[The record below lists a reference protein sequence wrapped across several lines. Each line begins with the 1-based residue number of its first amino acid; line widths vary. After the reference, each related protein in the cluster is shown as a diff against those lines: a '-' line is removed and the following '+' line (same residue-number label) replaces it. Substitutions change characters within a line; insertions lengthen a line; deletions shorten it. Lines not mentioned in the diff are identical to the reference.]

1 MLPPV
6 QKPARIPTGLPGLD
20 EILGGGLPA
29 RRFFL
34 IQGNPGSGKTTL
46 GLQFLLEGHR
56 RGERVLYVSLSE
68 THDELFE
75 VAASHGWDLSGVP
88 LFELAAGEQHLAL
101 DQQNTLFEPSEVEL
115 AEVTRRL
122 LAEVE
127 KVNPV
132 RVVFDSLSEMRL
144 LAQNALRYRRHLLGL
159 KQYFV
164 GRGCTVL
171 LMDDRTS
178 EPGDLQLQSLAHG
191 VIELEQLAPL
201 YGPERRRLRVAK
213 MRGVA
218 YRGGY
223 HDFRLLRGGLEIY
236 TRLVAAEH
244 NEPVPLEVAPSAMP
258 ELDELM
264 GGGLDRGTSTLFI
277 GPAGSG
283 KSTLALQYAGA
294 AARRGESAAAYLF
307 DEGMGTFVARSK
319 ALGTPVD
326 ELMRAGKLRVQQIDP
341 AEMSPGQFVHTIR
354 ADVERRDVRVVVIDS
369 LNGYLLAMPE
379 EQSLLIQMHE
389 LVSYLRQRGVVTVLV
404 VAQAGMVGHMQAPVD
419 LSYLADT
426 VVLLRFFEEGGRV
439 RKAISVLKRR
449 SGHHSN
455 EIRDL
460 TISTAGIGVGERL
473 QGLEGVLTGVPRA
486 LPKS

>member
-1 MLPPV
+1 M
-6 QKPARIPTGLPGLD
+6 QTAARIPTGLPGLD
-20 EILGGGLPA
+20 DMLGGGLPA
-29 RRFFL
+29 RRFYL
-34 IQGNPGSGKTTL
+34 VQGNPGSGKTTL

-68 THDELFE
+68 TREELVE
-75 VAASHGWDLSGVP
+75 VASSHGWDLGEIP
-88 LFELAAGEQHLAL
+88 LFELAASDSNLAL
-101 DQQNTLFEPSEVEL
+101 EQQNTLFEPSEVEL

-122 LAEVE
+122 LDEVE
-127 KVNPV
+127 KVKPV

-201 YGPERRRLRVAK
+201 YGPERRRMRVAK
-213 MRGVA
+213 MRGVS

-223 HDFRLLRGGLEIY
+223 HDFRILRGGLEIY
-236 TRLVAAEH
+236 ARLVAAEH
-244 NEPVPLEVAPSAMP
+244 HEPAPAGVSASGMP
-258 ELDELM
+258 QLDELF
-264 GGGLDRGTSTLFI
+264 GGGLDRGTSTLFL
-277 GPAGSG
+277 GAAGSG

-294 AARRGESAAAYLF
+294 AAKRGEASAAYLF
-307 DEGMGTFVARSK
+307 DEGLGTFVARSQ
-319 ALGTPVD
+319 ALGTPVE
-326 ELMRAGKLRVQQIDP
+326 ELMRSGMLRVQQIDP
-341 AEMSPGQFVHTIR
+341 AEMSPGQFVHGIR
-354 ADVERRDVRVVVIDS
+354 ADVERRNVKVVVIDS
-369 LNGYLLAMPE
+369 LNGYLLAMPG

-404 VAQAGMVGHMQAPVD
+404 VAQAGLVGHMQSPVD

-426 VVLLRFFEEGGRV
+426 VVLLRYFEAEGRV

-449 SGHHSN
+449 SGHHST
-455 EIRDL
+455 EIREL
-460 TISTAGIGVGERL
+460 SISSAGIGVGDRL
-473 QGLEGVLTGVPRA
+473 HNLEGVLTGVPRA
-486 LPKS
+486 LSRPE